1 MAVVHS
7 TFDLDD
13 ITKIASIEFWNSVL
27 EPISL
32 EFWNRNKDCI
42 IQKTIDGIDFTL
54 IVGWNGKDR
63 WSLQIDKWSKAQT
76 NINSSFYLIFDLLDF
91 EKFVTLDS
99 GIMVPA
105 FSFVDSKNL
114 AQIIVDFVETPNHLP
129 DGVKWIDSKELN
141 WPEDF

>member
-1 MAVVHS
+1 MTVVHS

-13 ITKIASIEFWNSVL
+13 ISKIASIEFWNSVL

-42 IQKTIDGIDFTL
+42 IQIIIDDVDFTL
-54 IVGWNGKDR
+54 IVVWDGKDR
-63 WSLQIDKWSKAQT
+63 WSLQIDKWSKTQ
-76 NINSSFYLIFDLLDF
+76 INMNYSFYPVVGLLDQ

-99 GIMVPA
+99 GMMVPS
-105 FSFVDSKNL
+105 FSFVESKNL
-114 AQIIVDFVETPNHLP
+114 GRIIVDFVQNADRFPG
-129 DGVKWIDSKELN
+129 GVQWINSAELN